1 MLGEEQIRFILERL
15 GEETVVEPTK
25 DFPFR
30 VSRTNSFGYSKDRK
44 IGAIQAALSM
54 MLEVAAKRSGTR

>member
-1 MLGEEQIRFILERL
+1 MLSEEQIRFILERI

-30 VSRTNSFGYSKDRK
+30 VSASSFGYSKDRK

-54 MLEVAAKRSGTR
+54 MLEVAAKRSS